1 MSPVNKI
8 KSIIFPYTFAAPLLP
23 LHVFLTLLLITIFIK
38 YIFSA
43 QFMLK
48 KIFAALSLVLCLH
61 GFLAAQTDQVLFT
74 VNGNPVN
81 VSEFVGIYSK
91 TNQDKAD
98 FSRASLEEY
107 LDLYVKFKLKVQKA
121 RDLKLDTLPAL
132 KTELDG
138 YRRQLASS
146 YLVDREVTDKL
157 VKEAYDRM
165 LQDVEIAHIFIAVDK
180 NAPAKDTL
188 AAYNKI
194 MEIMKSIKGG
204 KSFEQAQMEYAKS
217 VATADKPADDSKGY
231 IGFVTALLP
240 DGFYS
245 MENSIY
251 KTKPGEVTGPVRTN
265 SGYHI
270 LKVLSVRP
278 ARGEMEVAQ
287 ILFRKGDSPAK
298 SEAAQMRA
306 DSVYKLLKGGADWNT
321 VCAALSEDKMTAA
334 KGGDIGFFGIN
345 RYQKGFEDAAFALK
359 NDGDFSA
366 PVETTIGWHIIKRKS
381 ARPVGSFETIK
392 RGLSERIKR
401 DGRSEIAKQSII
413 ARIQKEGSFKENAS
427 ALDKWTAE
435 QQDSMFHTYRWK
447 PNPDK
452 PQTVLFSFGNQNYTL
467 ADFEEYCGRAS
478 RERMRGKGYPVSE
491 TVGKLYKAWKDE
503 TTLRYEESQLSA
515 KYPEFSSLMREY
527 EGGMLL
533 FEAAKIEVW
542 DRANADTV
550 GLEKYFNE
558 ALKNK
563 FMWEER
569 ARVSIY
575 TLKSDDPALLLKVRE
590 MAAKK
595 PAADVLKKFNKKE
608 EVVTVMERLYEKGKN
623 KDLENIWKA
632 GAMTTAKTDAGTKT
646 ANFMKVEE
654 IVPPTP
660 KKLNEAKGYAVA
672 EYQDYL
678 EKNWVENLRKEY
690 KVDVNKAVFESLIK
704 K

>member
-1 MSPVNKI
+1 MNFRCSLA
-8 KSIIFPYTFAAPLLP
+8 TFARFLSNS
-23 LHVFLTLLLITIFIK
+23 VFNHQRINTSFLQSI
-38 YIFSA
+38 
-43 QFMLK
+43 MLK
-48 KIFAALSLVLCLH
+48 QIIASLSLIFCLQ
-61 GFLAAQTDQVLFT
+61 GLLTAQANDPVLFT
-74 VNGNPVN
+74 VKGNPVN

-107 LDLYVKFKLKVQKA
+107 LDLYIKFKLKVQKA

-165 LQDVEIAHIFIAVDK
+165 LQDVEISHIFIAVDK
-180 NAPAKDTL
+180 NAPAQDTL
-188 AAYNKI
+188 VAYNKA
-194 MEIMKSIKGG
+194 MDLMKAINGG
-204 KSFEQAQMEYAKS
+204 KTFEQAEADYAKTL
-217 VATADKPADDSKGY
+217 APNDKSASDSKGY

-240 DGFYS
+240 DGFYG

-251 KTKPGEVTGPVRTN
+251 RAKAGSVTGPVRSN

-270 LKVLSVRP
+270 IKVLSFRP

-287 ILFRKGDSPAK
+287 ILVRKGDTPAK
-298 SEAAQMRA
+298 MDAAKMRI
-306 DSVYKLLKGGADWNT
+306 DSIYKVLQGGADWNT
-321 VCAALSEDKMTAA
+321 LCAAVSEDKMTAG

-345 RYQKGFEDAAFALK
+345 RYQKNFEDATFALQK
-359 NDGDFSA
+359 DGDFSA

-381 ARPVGSFETIK
+381 ARPVGSFDATK

-401 DGRSEIAKQSII
+401 DSRSEIAKQSII
-413 ARIQKEGSFKENAS
+413 SRIQRDGHFTENS
-427 ALDKWTAE
+427 GALDKWIAL

-447 PNPDK
+447 PDPAK
-452 PQTVLFSFGNQNYTL
+452 PQTVLFSFGNQTYML

-478 RERMRGKGYPVSE
+478 RDRMRGKGYPVSE

-503 TTLRYEESQLSA
+503 TTLRFEESQLST

-542 DRANADTV
+542 DRANSDTI

-558 ALKNK
+558 QLKNK
-563 FMWEER
+563 FKWDER
-569 ARVSIY
+569 AKVSIY
-575 TLKSDDPALLLKVRE
+575 TIKSDDPNLLLKVRE

-608 EVVTVMERLYEKGKN
+608 EVVTVLERIYEKGKN
-623 KDLENIWKA
+623 KDLDNIWKA
-632 GAMTTAKTDAGTKT
+632 GSLTPGKTDGGTKT
-646 ANFMKVEE
+646 ANFTKVEE
-654 IVPPTP
+654 IVPPTS
-660 KKLNEAKGYAVA
+660 KKLSEAKGYAVA
-672 EYQDYL
+672 DYQDYL
-678 EKNWVENLRKEY
+678 EKNWVEKLRAEY
-690 KVDVNKAVFESLIK
+690 KVDVNKPVFESLIK